1 MRKEIAGPA
10 LIASGGV
17 LALVTMIFGWTTVT
31 LSWRGQMLAKI
42 TSHGSPMSLFGACL
56 LVLVGFVLVWH
67 ARARRT
73 RFAVLAILAAA
84 LLLIAVVVAFSRS
97 SGVDNLTSAAAQSSE
112 EVRRQIQEWI
122 AQGSARVDG
131 NRSIGLFLA
140 LAGGLLGLTG
150 GVFAFRKGNSHS
162 ESLPPAPSPSTGD
175 PRTA

>member
-10 LIASGGV
+10 LIVSGGV

-56 LVLVGFVLVWH
+56 LILVGFVLVWH
-67 ARARRT
+67 VRARRT

-97 SGVDNLTSAAAQSSE
+97 FGVDNLTSAAAQSSD
-112 EVRRQIQEWI
+112 EVRHQIQEWM
-122 AQGSARVDG
+122 AQGASVDG
-131 NRSIGLFLA
+131 SRSIGLFLA

-150 GVFAFRKGNSHS
+150 GVFAIRNRNSHS
-162 ESLPPAPSPSTGD
+162 ESLPPAPPLPAGDRRTG
-175 PRTA
+175 